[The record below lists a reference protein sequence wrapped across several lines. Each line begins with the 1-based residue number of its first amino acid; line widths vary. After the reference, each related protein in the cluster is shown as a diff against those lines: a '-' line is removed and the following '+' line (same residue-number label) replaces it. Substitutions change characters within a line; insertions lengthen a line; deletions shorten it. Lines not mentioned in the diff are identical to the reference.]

1 MGPDMG
7 PRGVVPEEEWL
18 ADLRG
23 TVDEIDGPA
32 DQFFVDAL
40 HVEFGFWI
48 HVRLRGQRA
57 AVGDRLTA
65 VLAPAGLGGGIVF
78 GVALALHDVA
88 RAHPTVEFQV
98 LRETA

>member
-18 ADLRG
+18 AGLRG

-48 HVRLRGQRA
+48 HVRVRGQPA
-57 AVGDRLTA
+57 AVGDRLLA
-65 VLAPAGLGGGIVF
+65 DLAPARIAGGIVR
-78 GVALALHDVA
+78 GRRLAGDDVA
-88 RAHPTVEFQV
+88 RVEHGVEFSV
-98 LRETA
+98 LPV